1 MDNKINAYKIIGDTP
16 SIYAEADETRG
27 KFTLALQK
35 DDKTIKVLTDIV
47 CGQVF
52 SITSPGKYT
61 LSVTYKNDVFYS
73 DSIDFYDC
81 DFIKKMSGMS
91 HSSDET
97 INLKTKELV
106 SADIKKFNIEV
117 KINKGKKTIL
127 DKIIKKNKDFFDLQ
141 KKNIDLSTFSE
152 NHSIHNF
159 EYYSLKTNLS
169 SVEATEKCHKME
181 QEKDIIYI
189 SVVPDAEYF
198 VPAGIDI
205 DLDSDVMSSNA
216 ALTPDFSHL
225 QTYLDE
231 PHGMNVRKAWAFGNT
246 GKNAILRHVD
256 YGIYKNHEEF
266 KSGNITVITSRSET
280 EDCNHGTASVGCI
293 SAADNNSGVTG
304 IAHSSHL
311 YFYDVRDSNK
321 ILNDARPG
329 DIISFDIQYKIN
341 DQLLPGIAVKAFW
354 DTVKNLTGKGAIVI
368 AAAGNGYLD
377 LSNRRVCP
385 DYGDCGGILVG
396 ASNPETG
403 KRLAFSNYA
412 HYTSL
417 INAWGISV
425 MTTGYGDYHR
435 PDASYNRAYT
445 KEYNGTSS
453 ATPLCAGALVL
464 LQSHAKSMGVML
476 NAQSMRKLLKKSSYT
491 EGVIDGIGVRP
502 NVAQLMHE
510 LDKEILAPLAD
521 VNPFTPASNYLNFLV
536 SFNIDEYKFENIPFN
551 YQYTN
556 LYSNGIIAHYPQQ
569 GPTQLIWWNQS
580 KELTP
585 VTVPVKDSKGNITVV
600 YLTVCKWNDSGL
612 ADMNSAAGPIGET
625 GMNFRIRLIYEPAKN
640 THLRK
645 EKYSG
650 VLPVYIKSL
659 QYNDYKLPVKIKIL
673 IG

>member
-16 SIYAEADETRG
+16 SIYAEVDETLG

-61 LSVTYKNDVFYS
+61 LSVTYKDDMFYS
-73 DSIDFYDC
+73 DSIDFYDYE
-81 DFIKKMSGMS
+81 FIRKMSGMS
-91 HSSDET
+91 NSSGET
-97 INLKTKELV
+97 VNLKTEESV
-106 SADIKKFNIEV
+106 SPDIKKFTIEV
-117 KINKGKKTIL
+117 KINKGKKYIL
-127 DKIIKKNKDFFDLQ
+127 DKILKKNKDFFDLQ
-141 KKNIDLSTFSE
+141 KKIIDLSTFSE

-169 SVEATEKCHKME
+169 SVEAAVKCHKME
-181 QEKDIIYI
+181 QENDIIYVA
-189 SVVPDAEYF
+189 VVPDTEYF
-198 VPAGIDI
+198 VPAGTDI
-205 DLDSDVMSSNA
+205 ARDSDVMSSNA
-216 ALTPDFSHL
+216 PLTPDFSHL

-231 PHGMNVRKAWAFGNT
+231 PHGMNVRKAWELGNT
-246 GKNAILRHVD
+246 GKDVRIHHIDFGLFA
-256 YGIYKNHEEF
+256 NHEEF
-266 KSGNITVITSRSET
+266 RSGNITVISNPTGQG
-280 EDCNHGTASVGCI
+280 DHGTASVGCI
-293 SAADNNSGVTG
+293 SAQNNGFGITG
-304 IAHSSHL
+304 ISHSSNL
-311 YFYDVRDSNK
+311 FSYD
-321 ILNDARPG
+321 INDTSAIMQHVRPG
-329 DIISFDIQYKIN
+329 DIVSYDFEYLVGEKHI
-341 DQLLPGIAVKAFW
+341 PGIASKHFW
-354 DTVKNLTGKGAIVI
+354 DICRNLTEKGAIVI
-368 AAAGNGYLD
+368 MAAGNGELN
-377 LSNRRVCP
+377 LSNEPTCP
-385 DYGDCGGILVG
+385 DYGDSGAILAG
-396 ASNPETG
+396 ACDKDTG
-403 KRLAFSNYA
+403 RKLYFSNYG

-417 INAWGISV
+417 VNSV
-425 MTTGYGDYHR
+425 GHHLVTTGYG
-435 PDASYNRAYT
+435 ALYNRNNDPDTMYT
-445 KEYNGTSS
+445 DEYGGTSGS
-453 ATPLCAGALVL
+453 TPLCAGALAL

-521 VNPFTPASNYLNFLV
+521 MNPFTPASNYLNFLV

-551 YQYTN
+551 YQYTD

-585 VTVPVKDSKGNITVV
+585 VTIPVKDSKGNITVV
-600 YLTVCKWNDSGL
+600 YLTACKWNDAGL
-612 ADMNSAAGPIGET
+612 ADMNSAASTAGAT
-625 GMNFRIRLIYEPAKN
+625 GINFRIRLIYDPKKN

-650 VLPVYIKSL
+650 ILPVYIKSME
-659 QYNDYKLPVKIKIL
+659 YKEYKIPVKIKIL